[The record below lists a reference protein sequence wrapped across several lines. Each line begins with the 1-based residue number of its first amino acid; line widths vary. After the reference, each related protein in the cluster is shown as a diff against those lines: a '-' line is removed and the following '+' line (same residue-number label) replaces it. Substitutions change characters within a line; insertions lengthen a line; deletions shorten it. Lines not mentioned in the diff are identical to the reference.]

1 MKISVDDYKKFVT
14 NKFLDHGVTE
24 EHAAI
29 VTEILLYADSRGI
42 PSHGVLRLPHYIER
56 LKHQSIKS
64 NPSLQYNRINDVITQ
79 LNGDDGLGHVV
90 AKYAMEEAIS
100 IAHKKGIGVVSV
112 NKTSHSG
119 AVGYYAKMAA
129 EKNMIGLIFTQADAL
144 VAPYGGKE
152 AYLGANPI
160 AFGAPTGKDFP
171 MVLDISTSK
180 VSFGKVMIEKEK
192 GNKIPKDWGLDDQ
205 GVATDNPADVVAL
218 QPMERAKG
226 YGLAILVDILSGVLA
241 GTNTGRDIEPM
252 YKDLT
257 KPRDLGQFFLVINPS
272 FFGASE
278 SFINSMTSMVSS
290 IQGCPPQEGFEKVY
304 IPGERANLREKDVQE
319 NGIDIT
325 DEQYEFLIS

>member
-1 MKISVDDYKKFVT
+1 MKISIDDYKKFVK
-14 NKFLDHGVTE
+14 NKFLEHDVKE

-29 VTEILLYADSRGI
+29 ATEILLYADSRGI
-42 PSHGVLRLPHYIER
+42 PSHGILRLPHYIER
-56 LKHQSIKS
+56 LKHKSIKS
-64 NPSLQYNRINDVITQ
+64 NPSIQYNRINEVITQ

-90 AKYAMEEAIS
+90 GKLAMDEAIS

-218 QPMERAKG
+218 QPMAGAKG

-257 KPRDLGQFFLVINPS
+257 KPRNLGQFFLVINPS
-272 FFGASE
+272 FFGTSE
-278 SFINSMTSMVSS
+278 SFINSMASMVSYL
-290 IQGCPPQEGFEKVY
+290 QGCAPQEGFEKVS
-304 IPGERANLREKDVQE
+304 IPGERANLKEKEIRE
-319 NGIDIT
+319 NGIELT